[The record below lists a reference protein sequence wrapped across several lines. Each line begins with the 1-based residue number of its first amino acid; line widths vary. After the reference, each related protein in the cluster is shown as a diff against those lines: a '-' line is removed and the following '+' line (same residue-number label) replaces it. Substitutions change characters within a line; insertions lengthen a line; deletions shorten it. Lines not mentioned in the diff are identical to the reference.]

1 MMDLTENI
9 MAEPVNEQGSNGR
22 RIIWMMVSGLGVV
35 MTGGAIAGY
44 LAEHQAQGGGPL
56 DTVGMIVMAVF
67 GALIIGLCYIIWR
80 KATVLKRDEDG
91 LTRRERLNRN
101 VMVGCMALGAV
112 MGGVLA
118 ATGNLDISDPAS
130 GPLAIL
136 DDSPM
141 PVAVALA
148 IVFLW
153 AVIMPVVAWFW
164 HTRAIDEQEASAYR
178 DGGYYA
184 AYAYLIL
191 APVWWLLWRGGL
203 LPEPSGVAIFCAF
216 TFIWSAVWFWK
227 KYR

>member
-1 MMDLTENI
+1 MTDLTESI
-9 MAEPVNEQGSNGR
+9 MVEPENGQGSNAR
-22 RIIWMMVSGLGVV
+22 RILWMAVSGLGIII
-35 MTGGAIAGY
+35 TAGAVAGY
-44 LAEHQAQGGGPL
+44 LAGHQAQGGGPL
-56 DTVGMIVMAVF
+56 GTASVIVMAVF
-67 GALIIGLCYIIWR
+67 GAIITGLGYAIWR
-80 KATVLKRDEDG
+80 NATALKREEAN

-101 VMVGCMALGAV
+101 IMIGCLLLGAV
-112 MGGVLA
+112 MGGTLA
-118 ATGNLDISDPAS
+118 ATGNLDITDPAS
-130 GPLAIL
+130 GPLGIF

-203 LPEPSGVAIFCAF
+203 LTEPNGVAIFCAF

>member
-1 MMDLTENI
+1 MMDLTESI
-9 MAEPVNEQGSNGR
+9 MVEPVNEQGSNTR
-22 RIIWMMVSGLGVV
+22 RILWMMLSGLGIV
-35 MTGGAIAGY
+35 MMAGAVAGY

-56 DTVGMIVMAVF
+56 GAAGMIVMAVF
-67 GALIIGLCYIIWR
+67 AAIIIGLGYAIWR
-80 KATVLKRDEDG
+80 NGRALKLDGDE

-101 VMVGCMALGAV
+101 IMVGCMALGAV
-112 MGGVLA
+112 MGGGLA
-118 ATGNLDISDPAS
+118 ATGNLDIADPAS
-130 GPLAIL
+130 GALSIF
-136 DDSPM
+136 DDGRMS
-141 PVAVALA
+141 AAAALL

-184 AYAYLIL
+184 AYAYLVL

-203 LPEPSGVAIFCAF
+203 LPEPNGVAIFMAF
-216 TFIWSAVWFWK
+216 AFIWSAVWFWK